1 MDGCWEEGGIAVMK
15 KVVAIMVIVGVVTA
29 LSVTWYHHR
38 REARSTSV
46 LVLHGNVDLRQVDL
60 AFNGSQ
66 RIAAVLVEEG
76 DRVAAGQVV
85 GYLEMD
91 RLKAAEAQAAAQVQA
106 QTHVV
111 EKLENGTRPEE
122 IDQARANVQSAQS
135 DLANARLKLE
145 RLKRVITSGGTSEQD
160 VDTARTTVEVAEA
173 RLRVNQKALD
183 LALAGPRQEEIAQA
197 HATLL
202 AYKAQLAL
210 IQRELADATL
220 ISPSIGIVQ
229 NRILEP
235 GEMASPQKPVVSIAL
250 TDPKWVRTY
259 VNEVDLGKI
268 RSGMTAMISSDSFKG
283 REYQGWVGYI
293 SPTAEFTP
301 KSVETTE
308 LRTSLVYEVRVFVKD
323 PTDELRLGMPT
334 TVKVPVGNN
343 AGVPGKTAEVGRNG
357 A

>member
-1 MDGCWEEGGIAVMK
+1 MK
-15 KVVAIMVIVGVVTA
+15 KVIVIVVIVGVITA
-29 LSVTWYHHR
+29 LGVTWFRHR
-38 REARSTSV
+38 RDSLTASE
-46 LVLHGNVDLRQVDL
+46 LVLHGNIDLRQVDL

-76 DRVAAGQVV
+76 DRVEAGQVV

-91 RLKAAEAQAAAQVQA
+91 RLKATEAQAAAQVQA

-135 DLANARLKLE
+135 DLANGRLKFE
-145 RLKRVITSGGTSEQD
+145 RLKRVIASGGTSEQD

-173 RLRVNQKALD
+173 RLRVNQKTLD
-183 LALAGPRQEEIAQA
+183 LALAGPRLEEIAQA
-197 HATLL
+197 QATLL

-220 ISPSIGIVQ
+220 ICPSIGIVQ

-235 GEMASPQKPVVSIAL
+235 GEMASPQKPVLSIAL
-250 TDPKWVRTY
+250 TDPKWVRAY

-268 RSGMTAMISSDSFKG
+268 RSGMTAVISSDSFKG

-323 PTDELRLGMPT
+323 PSDELRLGMPT
-334 TVKVPVGNN
+334 TVKVPIGPN

>member
-1 MDGCWEEGGIAVMK
+1 MK
-15 KVVAIMVIVGVVTA
+15 KVIAILVIVGVVTA
-29 LSVTWYHHR
+29 LSVAWYRNR
-38 REARSTSV
+38 RNSLTASE

-76 DRVAAGQVV
+76 DRVEAGQVV

-91 RLKAAEAQAAAQVQA
+91 RLKSAEAQAAAQVQA

-111 EKLENGTRPEE
+111 ERLENGTRPEE
-122 IDQARANVQSAQS
+122 IDQARANLQSAQS
-135 DLANARLKLE
+135 DLTNARLKLE

-160 VDTARTTVEVAEA
+160 VDTARTNVEVAEA
-173 RLRVNQKALD
+173 RLRVNQKTLD
-183 LALAGPRQEEIAQA
+183 LALAGPRKEEIAQA

-220 ISPSIGIVQ
+220 VSPSIGIVQ

-235 GEMASPQKPVVSIAL
+235 GEMASPQKPVLSIAL
-250 TDPKWVRTY
+250 TNPKWVRAY
-259 VNEVDLGKI
+259 LSEVDLGKI
-268 RSGMTAMISSDSFKG
+268 RSGMIAAVTSDSFQGKQ
-283 REYQGWVGYI
+283 YQGWIGFI

-334 TVKVPVGNN
+334 TVRVPLGQD
-343 AGVPGKTAEVGRNG
+343 AGAPDKTAEVGRDG

>member
-1 MDGCWEEGGIAVMK
+1 MK
-15 KVVAIMVIVGVVTA
+15 KVIALVVIVGVITA
-29 LSVTWYHHR
+29 LTVTWVRNR
-38 REARSTSV
+38 RNSLTASE
-46 LVLHGNVDLRQVDL
+46 LLLHGNIDLRQVDL

-76 DRVAAGQVV
+76 DRVVAGQVV

-122 IDQARANVQSAQS
+122 IDQARANLQSAKS

-173 RLRVNQKALD
+173 RLQVNQKTLD
-183 LALAGPRQEEIAQA
+183 LALAGPRREEIAQA

-220 ISPSIGIVQ
+220 ICPSIGIVQ

-235 GEMASPQKPVVSIAL
+235 GEMASPQKPVLSIAL
-250 TDPKWVRTY
+250 TDPKWVRAY
-259 VNEVDLGKI
+259 LREVDLGKI
-268 RSGMTAMISSDSFKG
+268 RSGMTAVVSSDSFPGKA
-283 REYQGWVGYI
+283 YQGWIGFI

-308 LRTSLVYEVRVFVKD
+308 LRTSLVYEVRIFVKD

-334 TVKVPVGNN
+334 TVRISFHQDAAAPN
-343 AGVPGKTAEVGRNG
+343 KTAKVGRDG
-357 A
+357 T

>member
-1 MDGCWEEGGIAVMK
+1 MDGGWEEGGIAIMK
-15 KVVAIMVIVGVVTA
+15 RIIAIVVIVGVITV
-29 LSVTWYHHR
+29 LSVTWYRDR
-38 REARSTSV
+38 RHSLNATV

-76 DRVAAGQVV
+76 DRVEAGQVV

-106 QTHVV
+106 QTHMV

-122 IDQARANVQSAQS
+122 IDQARANLQSAQS
-135 DLANARLKLE
+135 DLTNARLKLE
-145 RLKRVITSGGTSEQD
+145 RLKRVIVSGGTSEQD
-160 VDTARTTVEVAEA
+160 VDTARTNVEVAEA
-173 RLRVNQKALD
+173 RLRVNQKTLD
-183 LALAGPRQEEIAQA
+183 LALAGPRKEEIAQA

-220 ISPSIGIVQ
+220 ISPNIGIVQ

-235 GEMASPQKPVVSIAL
+235 GEMASPQKPVLSIAL
-250 TDPKWVRTY
+250 TNPKWVRAY

-268 RSGMTAMISSDSFKG
+268 RSGMTAAITSDSFQGKQ
-283 REYQGWVGYI
+283 YQGWIGFI

-334 TVKVPVGNN
+334 TVTVPLAQN
-343 AGVPGKTAEVGRNG
+343 AGTPGKTAEVGRDG

>member
-1 MDGCWEEGGIAVMK
+1 MK
-15 KVVAIMVIVGVVTA
+15 KVVVILVIVAVVTA
-29 LSVTWYHHR
+29 LSVAWYRSR
-38 REARSTSV
+38 RDARNASE
-46 LVLHGNVDLRQVDL
+46 LVLHGNIDLRQVDL

-76 DRVAAGQVV
+76 DRVEAGQVV

-91 RLKAAEAQAAAQVQA
+91 RLKASEAQAAAQVRA

-111 EKLENGTRPEE
+111 EKLENGSRPEE
-122 IDQARANVQSAQS
+122 IDQARANVQSAQA
-135 DLANARLKLE
+135 DLANGRLKLE
-145 RLKRVITSGGTSEQD
+145 RLKRVIASGGTSEQD
-160 VDTARTTVEVAEA
+160 VDSARTTVEVAEA
-173 RLRVNQKALD
+173 RLRVNQKSLD
-183 LALAGPRQEEIAQA
+183 LALAGPRKEEIAQA

-202 AYKAQLAL
+202 AYNAQLAL

-235 GEMASPQKPVVSIAL
+235 GEMASPQKPVLSIAL
-250 TDPKWVRTY
+250 TDPKWVRAY

-268 RSGMTAMISSDSFKG
+268 RSGMTAAVTSDSFRGKQ
-283 REYQGWVGYI
+283 YQGWIGYI

-301 KSVETTE
+301 KTVETTE

-334 TVKVPVGNN
+334 TVKVPLQGHT
-343 AGVPGKTAEVGRNG
+343 ATPGKSAEVGRNG
-357 A
+357 T